1 MLPFRV
7 RILVLPDRNTADP
20 SSASPLTSF
29 LSDETTV
36 PSNRNSADAQSLFFA
51 ECSAA
56 LDFRHPNDIGRR
68 NRGRRNLRQQPGRPK
83 LDRRTEIRTFHH
95 VLENPIAADDLCT
108 WLELLTDFAGTD
120 LLRLK
125 AIVSVAGWPG
135 PILLH
140 GEQNM
145 FSAPLTL
152 TQWPTGDHRT
162 RIALVTR
169 NLNEACL
176 RELLAILTAAVS
188 AGRPSKTPAIQS
200 HPDRAAG

>member
-1 MLPFRV
+1 MFWKIQLRPTTCAPGWNSL
-7 RILVLPDRNTADP
+7 RIL
-20 SSASPLTSF
+20 
-29 LSDETTV
+29 
-36 PSNRNSADAQSLFFA
+36 
-51 ECSAA
+51 
-56 LDFRHPNDIGRR
+56 
-68 NRGRRNLRQQPGRPK
+68 PG
-83 LDRRTEIRTFHH
+83 L
-95 VLENPIAADDLCT
+95 
-108 WLELLTDFAGTD
+108 D